1 LAILFVACK
10 GNSIESDAKKL
21 ADLQCRMLEFVKKS
35 NAGDA
40 SLLKESISLSAE
52 FQKMD
57 KELKDKYTSEE
68 DNVKFM
74 QIYLKES
81 EKCKQ

>member
-1 LAILFVACK
+1 
-10 GNSIESDAKKL
+10 
-21 ADLQCRMLEFVKKS
+21 MLEFVKKS